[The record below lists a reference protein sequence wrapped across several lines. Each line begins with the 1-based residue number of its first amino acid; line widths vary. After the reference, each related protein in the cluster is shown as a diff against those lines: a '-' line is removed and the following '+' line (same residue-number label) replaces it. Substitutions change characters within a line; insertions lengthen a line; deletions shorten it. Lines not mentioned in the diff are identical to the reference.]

1 MIDIL
6 VNGKKAVLYKDTSF
20 QLELNSSVFA
30 TDAIEG
36 DVVYNFDL
44 PVSGNEVAFDF
55 SHIPYSSSGKKYDCV
70 VLVDGVQLVSGKMVI
85 QKATRKVYSVGIL
98 ANPFP
103 DGFGDK
109 SVRSIGGEEVVI
121 ARSYAT
127 REVDWKN
134 FLQASLDQESD
145 VKFGVFQDNKGYGD
159 KNGSFALYGMSE
171 EYEDLTQLQK
181 IVNRMLTKDGVV
193 VDDHP
198 GMPFAVLFNYY
209 SIIRETTGTS
219 TYVSTNVRRV
229 PHNVFCFCPQFRA
242 VRCLSEVFSFAGYSV
257 VGSLFSD
264 DKLNKVYIQSPKALD
279 GTVKQYSEQI
289 GGAFFDGYD
298 IHFAPDYSVVMQP
311 DSALHYMGSYGYD
324 PQYGTVLDNLVYID
338 VTYFVRGSEHISRAP
353 NSPVIVFEN
362 SGYYRITF
370 DVSVPMCDIS
380 IPLRILVY
388 DGGPIRWEGDDA
400 GEELY
405 RSGEVWMPTDGSSKR
420 VSFVLH
426 ITGGTGFWIKIFRI
440 IPNYNGTS
448 NYYMPVR
455 CNSNIRI
462 DAIDGSMDS
471 DLNIYARSFVK
482 SEYLPDVKVGEF
494 VKTLKNSLG
503 LMLFTD
509 SQSKKVE
516 ISTVKDLISAGSVD
530 LSEYV
535 LVRESSREVNEE
547 SGYKFAFDK
556 IGTDDDEDGDD
567 VSVGDMI
574 GDVDDVCDLPS
585 AEENIGKVCYVK
597 SRNAYYTTEWDVLDS
612 GESSAV
618 WVEKKGAR
626 RWLKVGDGSTEVSPA
641 AAVPGITGYLSLHR
655 GNGSSVM
662 IPDIDQEIESDMF
675 GTEKGEKIVLLMY
688 RGHKTFRS
696 DAHIQHIQTYG
707 FEDMCPFSS
716 DGLQLTSTGDDSVGE
731 EYVKPLL
738 EMISKDD
745 TFSYKFLLPI
755 NKVLELM
762 KLLKPQEAA
771 ASDQVRFV
779 MVNNLRI
786 LPKKITFQLD
796 NNGGKYLCEVVGVRV

>member
-6 VNGKKAVLYKDTSF
+6 VNGKRAVLFKDTSF
-20 QLELNSSVFA
+20 QMELNSSVFA

-55 SHIPYSSSGKKYDCV
+55 AHIPYSSSGKKYDCV
-70 VLVDGVQLVSGKMVI
+70 VLVDGVQLVSGKLVV
-85 QKATRKVYSVGIL
+85 QKVTRKAYSVGIL
-98 ANPFP
+98 ANPYP

-109 SVRSIGGEEVVI
+109 AVRSIGGDEIVI

-134 FLQASLDQESD
+134 FLQASLDQDSD

-181 IVNRMLTKDGVV
+181 IVNRMLTENGEVV
-193 VDDHP
+193 ENHT

-209 SIIRETTGTS
+209 SAARETTQTS
-219 TYVSTNVRRV
+219 TYVSVNVRRV

-242 VRCLSEVFSFAGYSV
+242 VSCFRDVFSFAGYSV
-257 VGSLFSD
+257 FGSVFSD
-264 DKLNKVYIQSPKALD
+264 NDLGKVYIQSPKALD
-279 GTVKQYSEQI
+279 GTVEQYAEQMD
-289 GGAFFDGYD
+289 GAFFDGYD
-298 IHFAPDYSVVMQP
+298 IRFAPDYSVVMQP
-311 DSALHYMGSYGYD
+311 ALAQQSSGPYGYD
-324 PQYGTVLDNLVYID
+324 PQYATAIDNVTYID
-338 VTYFVRGSEHISRAP
+338 VIYFERGSEHIHINPHGFIA
-353 NSPVIVFEN
+353 FDN

-370 DVSVPMCDIS
+370 DVSVPMCDVS

-388 DGGPIRWEGDDA
+388 DGGPVRWEGDDA

-405 RSGEVWMPTDGSSKR
+405 RTGEVWMPTDGSSKR

-440 IPNYNGTS
+440 MPDYNGTL

-455 CNSNIRI
+455 CNSTVRI

-471 DLNIYARSFVK
+471 DLNIYARSFVM

-494 VKTLKNSLG
+494 VKSLKNSLG
-503 LMLFTD
+503 LLLFTD
-509 SQSKKVE
+509 SQSKTVE
-516 ISTVKDLISAGSVD
+516 ISTAKDLISAGGVD
-530 LSEYV
+530 LTEYE
-535 LVRESSREVNEE
+535 LVRESSREIDEG

-556 IGTDDDEDGDD
+556 LGSDDDEDGDD

-574 GDVDDVCDLPS
+574 EDVDDIPDLPS

-597 SRNAYYTTEWDVLDS
+597 SRNAYYTTEWDVLES
-612 GESSAV
+612 GEATAV

-626 RWLKVGDGSTEVSPA
+626 RWLKVGDGGTEVSPA
-641 AAVPGITGYLSLHR
+641 AAVPGTTGYLSLHR

-675 GTEKGEKIVLLMY
+675 GTEKGDKIVLLMY

-696 DAHIQHIQTYG
+696 DSNILHIRTYG

-716 DGLQLTSTGDDSVGE
+716 DGLQLTSTGNNSVGE
-731 EYVKPLL
+731 RYIKPLL
-738 EMISKDD
+738 EMISKEDA
-745 TFSYKFLLPI
+745 FSYKFLLPI
-755 NKVLELM
+755 NKVIEVM
-762 KLLKPQEAA
+762 KLLKPQQAA
-771 ASDQVRFV
+771 ASSQVRFV

-786 LPKKITFQLD
+786 LPKKITFQID
-796 NNGGKYLCEVVGVRV
+796 NNGGRYLCEVVGVRV

>member
-6 VNGKKAVLYKDTSF
+6 VNGKKAVLFKDTSF

-70 VLVDGVQLVSGKMVI
+70 VLADGVQLVSGKMVI

-98 ANPFP
+98 ANPYP
-103 DGFGDK
+103 EGFGEK
-109 SVRSIGGEEVVI
+109 SVRNIGGDEVVI

-127 REVDWKN
+127 HNDDWKR
-134 FLQASLDQESD
+134 FLQASLDSDSD

-171 EYEDLTQLQK
+171 DYEELTQLQR
-181 IVNRMLTKDGVV
+181 IVNRLLTEDGEV
-193 VDDHP
+193 VDHHP

-209 SIIRETTGTS
+209 SVIRETTGTS
-219 TYVSTNVRRV
+219 TYVSTEARFV
-229 PHNVFCFCPQFRA
+229 PHNVFCFCPQIRA
-242 VRCLSEVFSFAGYSV
+242 VGSLRDVFSFAGYSV
-257 VGSLFSD
+257 FGSVFSD
-264 DKLNKVYIQSPKALD
+264 AELNKVYIQSPRALD
-279 GTVKQYSEQI
+279 GTVAQYAEYLD
-289 GGAFFDGYD
+289 GAFFDGYD
-298 IHFAPDYSVVMQP
+298 VRFSPDYSVVMQP
-311 DSALHYMGSYGYD
+311 SLSQQHIGPYVYD
-324 PQYGTVLDNLVYID
+324 PQYATAIDNLQYID
-338 VTYFVRGSEHISRAP
+338 VVYFVRGSEHIYG
-353 NSPVIVFEN
+353 NSSGFIGFEN

-380 IPLRILVY
+380 IPLRVLVY
-388 DGGPIRWEGDDA
+388 TGGPVRWEGDDA

-509 SQSKKVE
+509 SLGKKVE
-516 ISTVKDLISAGSVD
+516 ISTAKDLISAGSVD

-556 IGTDDDEDGDD
+556 IGTDEDEDGDD

-641 AAVPGITGYLSLHR
+641 AAVPGITGYLSLYR

-675 GTEKGEKIVLLMY
+675 GTEKGDKIILLMY

-696 DAHIQHIQTYG
+696 DANILHVRTFG

-716 DGLQLTSTGDDSVGE
+716 SGLQLTSTGDNSVGE

-738 EMISKDD
+738 EMISKED
-745 TFSYKFLLPI
+745 TFFYKFLLPI
-755 NKVLELM
+755 NKVLEVM
-762 KLLKPQEAA
+762 NLLKPQQAA
-771 ASDQVRFV
+771 ASSQVRFV
-779 MVNNLRI
+779 LVNNLRI
-786 LPKKITFQLD
+786 LPKKITFQID
-796 NNGGKYLCEVVGVRV
+796 NNGGRYLCEVAGVRV

>member
-6 VNGKKAVLYKDTSF
+6 VNGKKVVLFKDTSF

-30 TDAIEG
+30 TDTIEG

-44 PVSGNEVAFDF
+44 PVLGNEVVFDF
-55 SHIPYSSSGKKYDCV
+55 AHEPYFESGKKYDCV

-127 REVDWKN
+127 REEDWKN
-134 FLQASLDQESD
+134 FLQASLASDSD

-159 KNGSFALYGMSE
+159 KNGSFALYGQGE
-171 EYEDLTQLQK
+171 EYEELTQLQR
-181 IVNRMLTKDGVV
+181 IVNRLLTEDGEV
-193 VDDHP
+193 VDHHP

-209 SIIRETTGTS
+209 SVRRETTQTS
-219 TYVSTNVRRV
+219 TYVSSSSHLV
-229 PHNVFCFCPQFRA
+229 PHNVFCFCPQIRA
-242 VRCLSEVFSFAGYSV
+242 VGSLRDVFSFAGYSV
-257 VGSLFSD
+257 FGSAFSD
-264 DKLNKVYIQSPKALD
+264 AELNKVYIQSLRALD
-279 GTVKQYSEQI
+279 GTVAQYAEYLD
-289 GGAFFDGYD
+289 GAFFDGYD
-298 IHFAPDYSVVMQP
+298 VRFSPDYSVVMQP
-311 DSALHYMGSYGYD
+311 SLSQQHIGTYVYD
-324 PQYGTVLDNLVYID
+324 PQYATAIDNLQNID
-338 VTYFVRGSEHISRAP
+338 VVYFVRGSEHISR
-353 NSPVIVFEN
+353 NSSGFIVFEN

-388 DGGPIRWEGDDA
+388 RGGPVRWEGDDA

-405 RSGEVWMPTDGSSKR
+405 RSEEVWMPTDGSSRR

-426 ITGGTGFWIKIFRI
+426 LAEGEGFWVKIFRTT
-440 IPNYNGTS
+440 PNYNGNL

-455 CNSNIRI
+455 CNSSIRI
-462 DAIDGSMDS
+462 DAVDGSMDS
-471 DLNIYARSFVK
+471 DLNIYARSFVV

-494 VKTLKNSLG
+494 VKNLKNSMG

-509 SQSKKVE
+509 SQGRKVE
-516 ISTVKDLISAGSVD
+516 ISTARDLLLAGSLD
-530 LSEYV
+530 LSDYE
-535 LVRESSREVNEE
+535 LVRETSREVVEQ

-556 IGTDDDEDGDD
+556 IGTDEDEDGDD
-567 VSVGDMI
+567 LLVGNMLD
-574 GDVDDVCDLPS
+574 DVDDISDLPS
-585 AEENIGKVCYVK
+585 AEENVGRVCYVR

-618 WVEKKGAR
+618 WVEKEGAR
-626 RWLKVGDGSTEVSPA
+626 RWLKVGDGGTEVSPTA
-641 AAVPGITGYLSLHR
+641 VVPGITGYLSLYR

-675 GTEKGEKIVLLMY
+675 GTEKGDKIILLMY

-696 DAHIQHIQTYG
+696 DANILHVRTFG

-716 DGLQLTSTGDDSVGE
+716 SGLQLTSTGDNSVGE
-731 EYVKPLL
+731 EYIRPLL
-738 EMISKDD
+738 EMISKED

-755 NKVLELM
+755 NKVLEVM
-762 KLLKPQEAA
+762 NLLKPQEAV
-771 ASDQVRFV
+771 ASGQVRFV
-779 MVNNLRI
+779 LVNNFRI
-786 LPKKITFQLD
+786 LPKKITFQID
-796 NNGGKYLCEVVGVRV
+796 NNGGRYLCEVAGVRV